1 MMDNEIELVAR
12 LYACFNARDM
22 EGVLDALRE
31 DVVWANGMDGGYVHG
46 REGVRDYSTRQWAM
60 VGPRVEPLEFHRT
73 ADGAIVVEVRQ
84 SIRDLDGKPLQGGQ
98 GHGLGDKMVG
108 HVFRMQDG
116 KVVRFD
122 IQDVA

>member
-1 MMDNEIELVAR
+1 MLAALTDDVA
-12 LYACFNARDM
+12 
-22 EGVLDALRE
+22 
-31 DVVWANGMDGGYVHG
+31 WANGMDGGYVHG
-46 REGVRDYSTRQWAM
+46 REGVRDYWTRQWAM
-60 VGPRVEPLEFHRT
+60 VSPRVEPLEFHRT
-73 ADGAIVVEVRQ
+73 AEGAIVVEVRQ
-84 SIRDLDGKPLQGGQ
+84 SIRDLDGKPLQGQ